1 MERYLTEVKS
11 LKALKTEASITT
23 YYRSVVEQAKCYP
36 GWRDLL
42 YVPEFRKRWGFIFGI
57 DTTSLKIRGREYY
70 YLHALDMPAKDHLAY
85 EIMENEDATSIGN
98 VLRTLR
104 NAGYY
109 PNLVVT
115 DLAPEILSAVREVFP
130 NVKIQGC
137 LFHLQRWLNKQLPTI
152 KKRIDKQTL
161 QLWNA
166 VKVKIMEVAK
176 AENTETRQRHLA
188 ELKDIRLD
196 EASARVVKTFLDN
209 LQYYHVFQDLI
220 WLGCKR
226 EYRYNNFCERSIG
239 EIKDLKR
246 EKRGFK
252 SLENARKY
260 IDAFC
265 FLKRKKRAEDHP
277 IKITEKKINTK
288 LPIFKKVTNLKELSE
303 DTSIKFEVLK
313 MQAEKVG
320 FKVIENLA
328 FSSEW
333 LKEAREKLEKA
344 NPKTLKDGIKLI
356 GDVPWGTFKLLG
368 FDIKVC
374 SLDPS
379 KILLLPINRKN
390 IDDPK
395 F

>member
-1 MERYLTEVKS
+1 VERYLTEVKS

-42 YVPEFRKRWGFIFGI
+42 YEQEFRQGWGFILGV
-57 DTTSLKIRGREYY
+57 DTTCLKIGGRAYCY
-70 YLHALDMPAKDHLAY
+70 FHAVDIPGKDHLAY
-85 EIMENEDATSIGN
+85 EIMEKEDAISIGD

-130 NVKIQGC
+130 DAKIQGC
-137 LFHLQRWLNKQLPTI
+137 LFHLQQWLNKQLPTI

-166 VKVKIMEVAK
+166 VKIKIMEVAK
-176 AENTETRQRHLA
+176 AETMNVRQRHLA
-188 ELKDIRLD
+188 ELKNIKLD
-196 EASARVVKTFLDN
+196 EASSNVAKTFLEN
-209 LQYYHVFQDLI
+209 LQYYHTFRDLI

-260 IDAFC
+260 TETFW

-288 LPIFKKVTNLKELSE
+288 LPLFKKVTNLKELSE

-344 NPKTLKDGIKLI
+344 NPKTLEDGIKLI